1 MFQILTDAA
10 ATEGSMI
17 ASFLPLVLIIVFF
30 YFFLIRPQ
38 RKRDKE
44 TQQMRN
50 SIEVGDEIVTI
61 GGIIGTVVSI
71 REDMLVIETAVIIA
85 AVAVAAVIA
94 VTAAVIIT
102 ALACEGYVVRDNLYH
117 IAVGAVL
124 CLIGSGL
131 QLTLDG
137 NHRALAEIAAYKLS
151 LVSPADDINKVCL
164 ALLACL
170 DIAAVY
176 GDAEAGDTESRACG
190 LEFGVRHESA
200 HQYNTIYHFFV
211 LS

>member
-71 REDMLVIETAVIIA
+71 REDMLVIETAGDRCKIRLA
-85 AVAVAAVIA
+85 RWAVQQNN
-94 VTAAVIIT
+94 TA
-102 ALACEGYVVRDNLYH
+102 H
-117 IAVGAVL
+117 
-124 CLIGSGL
+124 
-131 QLTLDG
+131 
-137 NHRALAEIAAYKLS
+137 
-151 LVSPADDINKVCL
+151 
-164 ALLACL
+164 
-170 DIAAVY
+170 
-176 GDAEAGDTESRACG
+176 EASKK
-190 LEFGVRHESA
+190 
-200 HQYNTIYHFFV
+200 
-211 LS
+211 